1 MDSYK
6 IREIERK
13 QLKMALKILQL
24 RNKLDLAQKSL
35 AELVRKDAD
44 FVTRSADLEARI
56 PECRDAE
63 SQAACDADIE
73 AYEAEKTAH
82 EEAKASLGREIEG
95 LEAELAELD
104 KPVDE
109 EKVETVHEERG
120 IRPMEIRNTPEYI
133 NAYAEYIKSGDDH
146 EVRALLS
153 ENSTVTT
160 GTVPVPELVYDIVKT
175 AWEKE
180 GIMSLVR
187 KAYLRGNLKVGFE
200 ISADGAVI
208 HAQEGSAVTEEA
220 LSLGVVELV
229 PQSIKKWISVS
240 DEALDMRGEA
250 FLRYIYD
257 ELAYRIAKKAADQI
271 IAKIE
276 AAATATTTGGVG
288 VPKVTA
294 TSIALGTIAA
304 ALGQLSDEAAN
315 PVIMMNKQTWSAFK
329 AVQAAGSYGYDP
341 FEGLPVL
348 FNNTITAYSAATTGV
363 TYAIVGDLGHGAL
376 ANFPNG
382 EEITIK
388 YDDMSLAE
396 KDLVKIVAREY
407 VGLGIVAPNA
417 FVKITH

>member
-1 MDSYK
+1 
-6 IREIERK
+6 
-13 QLKMALKILQL
+13 
-24 RNKLDLAQKSL
+24 
-35 AELVRKDAD
+35 
-44 FVTRSADLEARI
+44 
-56 PECRDAE
+56 
-63 SQAACDADIE
+63 
-73 AYEAEKTAH
+73 
-82 EEAKASLGREIEG
+82 
-95 LEAELAELD
+95 
-104 KPVDE
+104 
-109 EKVETVHEERG
+109 
-120 IRPMEIRNTPEYI
+120 MEIRNTPEYI
-133 NAYAEYIKSGDDH
+133 NAYAEYIKTGD
-146 EVRALLS
+146 EGQVRALLT
-153 ENSTVTT
+153 ENSSTP
-160 GTVPVPELVYDIVKT
+160 GTIPVPELVYDIVKT

-200 ISADGAVI
+200 VSSSDAWVHATEGA
-208 HAQEGSAVTEEA
+208 AVTEEN

-257 ELAYRIAKKAADQI
+257 ELAYRIAKKAADQL

-276 AAATATTTGGVG
+276 AAATATTTGGPG

-304 ALGQLSDEAAN
+304 ALGELSDEAAN

-329 AVQAAGSYGYDP
+329 AVQAAGNYGYDP
-341 FEGLPVL
+341 FEGLPVI
-348 FNNTITAYSAATTGV
+348 FNNTITAFTAATTGV

-417 FVKITH
+417 FVKIIGG